1 MYTVLVISC
10 HPDDIEIACA
20 GTLLRCKE
28 RGDRVVICHLSSGN
42 LGHEIIP
49 PEELTQMRAKEVERA
64 AEIGGFEVIG
74 DKGLVLG
81 QFFGKRA
88 QKVGKSVD
96 FENISKQR
104 LAMQE
109 SFFVSANIAL
119 CVIKKAI
126 FCDDLR
132 SDVKIQQSLI
142 VLV

>member
-1 MYTVLVISC
+1 MDKVYKININPWEQDVA
-10 HPDDIEIACA
+10 H
-20 GTLLRCKE
+20 TLF
-28 RGDRVVICHLSSGN
+28 
-42 LGHEIIP
+42 P
-49 PEELTQMRAKEVERA
+49 
-64 AEIGGFEVIG
+64 IGGFEVIG

-96 FENISKQR
+96 FEYISKQR

-109 SFFVSANIAL
+109 SFFVSTNIAL

-132 SDVKIQQSLI
+132 SDVKSSKA
-142 VLV
+142 